1 MKNIFKLKLILC
13 ILPVFI
19 FNCED
24 KLDEEQELVVIID
37 DIDYSSEDGAFGA
50 LIGAYEKFQNVGWEQ
65 IPLLSVRGDDVN
77 AGGLGDQQGFA
88 DTDNFIYDNNYWM
101 YNVFFENWAQDIL
114 QITAQMEQLESFRAG
129 GVNSDLIDQYVAECR
144 VLRGFITLELS
155 RVFGDVYKIET
166 TDQTQI
172 QVLPK
177 DELMVWISNEM
188 DLAIPDL
195 LDVAPNQRADLPG
208 GITKYTGLTV
218 KAMANL
224 DAGNYQNVAD
234 AAGEIISSNKFQLFD
249 DFYHLFK
256 VDGKLA
262 NENILEIQ
270 YSDFGQAS
278 GENVS
283 HLYAFYGPQNW
294 SAAVPEATS
303 GWGFYEPSFK
313 YIKFMLDRGETVRL
327 ETSVLFTDRGI
338 AELQTDPAYATL
350 PSWIS
355 NTTRDGDVIND
366 YTRAYF
372 ASGKHYL
379 PSIELTPGRTDYGT
393 NKNYTVMRYAE
404 VLLMYAEA
412 LTRGATGT
420 AGTADSAVNK
430 VRNRAG
436 LGNLTGVTSEQ
447 VMDEKFAEFG
457 MEWGIRYHD
466 MVRLEKTDELSY
478 DGRTFTMQKAYLPY
492 PQAQLDQ
499 SYILNDYYQSQNNN

>member
-1 MKNIFKLKLILC
+1 MKNIFKLKLILF

-313 YIKFMLDRGETVRL
+313 YVKFMLDRGETVRL

-355 NTTRDGDVIND
+355 NTTRDGDVINN

-379 PSIELTPGRTDYGT
+379 PSIELTPGRTNYGT

>member
-101 YNVFFENWAQDIL
+101 YTVFFENWAQDIL

-313 YIKFMLDRGETVRL
+313 YVKFMLDRGETVRL

>member
-1 MKNIFKLKLILC
+1 MKNIFNFRIILF
-13 ILPVFI
+13 ILPVFL
-19 FNCED
+19 FTCED
-24 KLDEEQELVVIID
+24 KLDDEQELVVLSD
-37 DIDYSSEDGAFGA
+37 EIDYTSEEGAFGA
-50 LIGAYEKFQNVGWEQ
+50 LIGAYEKFQSVGWEQ

-88 DTDNFIYDNNYWM
+88 DTDNFIYDNSYWM
-101 YNVFFENWAQDIL
+101 YNSLFENWSQDIL
-114 QITAQMEQLESFRAG
+114 QITSQIKSLEEFRAA
-129 GVNSDLIDQYVAECR
+129 GVNSALIDQYVAECK

-155 RVFGDVYKIET
+155 RLFGDVYKIET

-172 QVLPK
+172 EVLPK
-177 DELMVWISNEM
+177 DELMVWISNQM
-188 DLAIPDL
+188 DEAIPDL
-195 LDVAPNQRADLPG
+195 LDVAPSQRTDLPG
-208 GITKYTGLTV
+208 GITSYTALTV

-224 DAGNYQNVAD
+224 EVGNYQNVAD
-234 AAGEIISSNKFQLFD
+234 ATGEIINSNAFQLYD

-256 VDGKLA
+256 TDGKLA
-262 NENILEIQ
+262 IENILEIQ

-283 HLYAFYGPQNW
+283 HLFAFYGPQNW

-338 AELQTDPAYATL
+338 AELQTDPDYATL

-366 YTRAYF
+366 YSRAFF
-372 ASGKHYL
+372 ASGKHYF
-379 PSIELTPGRTDYGT
+379 PSIELTPGRTSYGT
-393 NKNYTVMRYAE
+393 NKNFTVIRYSE

-412 LTRGATGT
+412 LTRGANGI
-420 AGTADSAVNK
+420 AGTADNAVNE

-436 LGNLTGVTSEQ
+436 LDNLSGVTSEQ

-457 MEWGIRYHD
+457 MEWGIRYYD
-466 MVRLEKTDELSY
+466 MLRLEQTDELSY

-499 SYILNDYYQSQNNN
+499 SYILNDYYQSQQNN

>member
-1 MKNIFKLKLILC
+1 MRYIFKLRLILL
-13 ILPVFI
+13 ILPVFL

-24 KLDEEQELVVIID
+24 KLDEEQELVVIAE
-37 DIDYSSEDGAFGA
+37 DIDYTSEDGAFGA

-65 IPLLSVRGDDVN
+65 IPLISVRGDDVN
-77 AGGLGDQQGFA
+77 SGGLGDQQGFA

-114 QITAQMEQLESFRAG
+114 QITAQMEQLEKFRAG
-129 GVNSDLIDQYVAECR
+129 GVNSDLIDQYIAECK

-188 DLAIPDL
+188 DEAIPEL

-224 DAGNYQNVAD
+224 EVANYQNVAD
-234 AAGEIISSNKFQLFD
+234 ATGEIINSNKFQLFD
-249 DFYHLFK
+249 DFYDLFK
-256 VDGKLA
+256 IDGKLA

-283 HLYAFYGPQNW
+283 HLYAFYGPENW

-313 YIKFMLDRGETVRL
+313 FIKFMLDRGETVRL

-379 PSIELTPGRTDYGT
+379 PSMQLTPGRTDYGT

-420 AGTADSAVNK
+420 ASTADSAVNE

-436 LGNLTGVTSEQ
+436 LGNLSGVTSEQ

-457 MEWGIRYHD
+457 MEWGIRYYD
-466 MVRLEKTDELSY
+466 MVRLERTEELSY

-492 PQAQLDQ
+492 PQGQLDQ